1 MRTALIYIL
10 ICCEFFS
17 IQAQKLSGSESPYIW
32 AGDSTITLTANS
44 INSGK
49 TFDVFIISETG
60 DKMKVS
66 FDFISKIVKVSD
78 YSERVIYADTIASG
92 VSAFL
97 TIDSKAEENRN
108 ISPYVYCN
116 DNPIYLVDFDGMRPT
131 AYEAALMAA
140 YVYKDKFAADYA
152 KELKELKWI
161 PSSHKTSI
169 SKNYTAFWQN
179 GLQSELF
186 EKTVDGITEYVYVY
200 AGTNSIE
207 DVFEDVLQVAGLA
220 PQYYTAI
227 NNAVSLSNELK
238 GHELTFVGHSLGGGE
253 AAAASM
259 ATNLSA
265 ITFNPA
271 TVSPLTVSGSSK
283 KIVNY
288 IFTGKKVGI
297 GNLRFGGDPLNNA
310 QNNFFFSAPGR
321 AIPIDIG
328 YKLSH
333 TIKDF
338 LDKKLPEP

>member
-131 AYEAALMAA
+131 AYESICNIFH
-140 YVYKDKFAADYA
+140 K
-152 KELKELKWI
+152 I
-161 PSSHKTSI
+161 INNHKTLIFSVFFILQI
-169 SKNYTAFWQN
+169 SENC
-179 GLQSELF
+179 
-186 EKTVDGITEYVYVY
+186 
-200 AGTNSIE
+200 
-207 DVFEDVLQVAGLA
+207 
-220 PQYYTAI
+220 
-227 NNAVSLSNELK
+227 
-238 GHELTFVGHSLGGGE
+238 LTLHQFS
-253 AAAASM
+253 
-259 ATNLSA
+259 
-265 ITFNPA
+265 FQ
-271 TVSPLTVSGSSK
+271 
-283 KIVNY
+283 
-288 IFTGKKVGI
+288 KV
-297 GNLRFGGDPLNNA
+297 
-310 QNNFFFSAPGR
+310 
-321 AIPIDIG
+321 
-328 YKLSH
+328 
-333 TIKDF
+333 T
-338 LDKKLPEP
+338 